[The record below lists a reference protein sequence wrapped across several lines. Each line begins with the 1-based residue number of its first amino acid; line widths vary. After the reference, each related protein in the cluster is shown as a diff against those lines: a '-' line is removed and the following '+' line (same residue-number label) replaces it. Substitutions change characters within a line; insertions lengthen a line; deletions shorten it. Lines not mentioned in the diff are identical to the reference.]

1 MWVVLDLNRFSY
13 GYFTLPKCPIKI
25 TTPPKKKYQKETYKR
40 NLNICRHTNT
50 LTIPS
55 PSSPKTPKETA
66 TRETTNPRGQA
77 RVPKHFGN
85 VARRPPWSGNFLPFL
100 VPKKS
105 WFFVSFHVSWFR
117 VPFGIEKKCLGNLI
131 LLKQQINC
139 YVFRKMLKVSLA
151 IESLRMQEKTHT
163 TKKTD
168 DWRHGFFG
176 RVKGVWS
183 ERCLS
188 PKSICCHKFLKA
200 FLISPPSF
208 FFKGVPKKQTQGT
221 VPFIGTSYSCWL

>member
-1 MWVVLDLNRFSY
+1 MPVS
-13 GYFTLPKCPIKI
+13 
-25 TTPPKKKYQKETYKR
+25 
-40 NLNICRHTNT
+40 NT

-100 VPKKS
+100 CRRNRGFSCQVSRFVVSRAIWHRKKMSWEFDFVKAADKLLCLPKN
-105 WFFVSFHVSWFR
+105 V
-117 VPFGIEKKCLGNLI
+117 
-131 LLKQQINC
+131 
-139 YVFRKMLKVSLA
+139 
-151 IESLRMQEKTHT
+151 ESLFGHWKSKDARKNTHN
-163 TKKTD
+163 KKTD